1 MAAEEQPEGVA
12 EVAFREEDIGST
24 SQGAVAPR
32 SSPTTTSVFLVS
44 MDLYIFWKAKHIA
57 PSTTP
62 FYSSVPPP

>member
-1 MAAEEQPEGVA
+1 MAAAEQPEGVA

-32 SSPTTTSVFLVS
+32 LSPTTATVFLVS
-44 MDLYIFWKAKHIA
+44 MDLYIFWKAKHTA